1 MKMNTF
7 RFACYFF
14 NNLANW
20 LTVTVDTVWREAY
33 NEDSHELCET
43 HKFKKLKYFS
53 RRMIIMKK
61 DALTEHTELFH
72 QKVFYLSQ
80 QMSLTTQWKS
90 MTTKY

>member
-1 MKMNTF
+1 MK
-7 RFACYFF
+7 
-14 NNLANW
+14 
-20 LTVTVDTVWREAY
+20 
-33 NEDSHELCET
+33 
-43 HKFKKLKYFS
+43 
-53 RRMIIMKK
+53 KK